1 MSFFVCDQGHSTA
14 ASLPPLPESGPAEEA
29 ALLDE
34 GKKTVTTP
42 PSANSSATEET
53 ETEEVNQVRK
63 GGNPATEPAAKLRRV
78 PRQEASSSHSGSAER
93 RDLEDSG
100 NSSPAKGASPL
111 ARRSSPHS
119 SGRMSFGG
127 PCLDAEPDSDEG
139 EHRYVAM
146 RHFRCVC
153 FLLALLLYL
162 KPVDTVAAAL
172 VTIGCSLLPLW
183 KSRLWPPPVL
193 T

>member
-42 PSANSSATEET
+42 PSANTSATEET
-53 ETEEVNQVRK
+53 EAEEVNQVRK
-63 GGNPATEPAAKLRRV
+63 GSNLATGPATKRRRV
-78 PRQEASSSHSGSAER
+78 PRQEVSSSHSGSAER

-100 NSSPAKGASPL
+100 NSSPAKDASPL
-111 ARRSSPHS
+111 ARRSPPHS

-127 PCLDAEPDSDEG
+127 PCLDAEPESDEF
-139 EHRYVAM
+139 EHRCVFM
-146 RHFRCVC
+146 RHFCRFCSSPV
-153 FLLALLLYL
+153 LLLCL
-162 KPVDTVAAAL
+162 MPVDTVSAAL
-172 VTIGCSLLPLW
+172 VTIGCSLLPL
-183 KSRLWPPPVL
+183 
-193 T
+193 